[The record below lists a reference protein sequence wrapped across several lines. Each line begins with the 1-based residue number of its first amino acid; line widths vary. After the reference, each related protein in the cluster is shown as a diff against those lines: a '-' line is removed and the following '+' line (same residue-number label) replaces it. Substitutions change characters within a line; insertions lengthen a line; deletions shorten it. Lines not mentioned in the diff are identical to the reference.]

1 MRTRIWLAA
10 VLMSAVTPLAGGEVL
25 KVRLSP
31 AAAAAPAT
39 VLVQISVEPHADNRS
54 LEVVVDS
61 DHYYRSSQV
70 SLDGDDA
77 RRTHA
82 FEFRNLPSG
91 SYEVSAVL
99 LTLGGK
105 PRASA
110 DARIVVF

>member
-10 VLMSAVTPLAGGEVL
+10 VLMSAVTPLAGAEIL
-25 KVRLSP
+25 KLRLSQP
-31 AAAAAPAT
+31 VAVAPAT

-54 LEVVVDS
+54 LAVVVDS
-61 DHYYRSSQV
+61 DQYYRSSEV

-77 RRTHA
+77 RRPHV

-99 LTLGGK
+99 LASGGK